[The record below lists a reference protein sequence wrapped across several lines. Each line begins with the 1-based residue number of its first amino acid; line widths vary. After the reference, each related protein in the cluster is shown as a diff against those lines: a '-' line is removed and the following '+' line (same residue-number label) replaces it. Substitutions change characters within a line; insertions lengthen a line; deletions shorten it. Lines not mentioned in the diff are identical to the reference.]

1 MAYIVPSVQI
11 TQILSNPGGVL
22 AATPDLNACIVGP
35 LYNVVR
41 AELNVP
47 SNFTRSQVRTSFT
60 FQDSG
65 NVETNSKY
73 QFTIPSKVLG
83 QVLDPNSLV
92 YTFKNAYVKVN
103 TFVANIQ
110 PAAFAA
116 DPENTS
122 KITVIGSPTHSFTGT
137 APDGGLNLKK
147 GDRIRYTARVGGNPV
162 SRVTGVRDFDL
173 NAGTITLANGVGF
186 TNNVHTDNASCNF
199 DVYRL
204 VPVLTVVPTDSQV
217 SLVDA
222 NTLYKIALS
231 VSISAFPDSD
241 DEYHTIDYVDSFNL
255 GYRALRT
262 DKSQTILQI
271 DGETNREAELGEAS
285 HDNPLSLAVQLA
297 LANTTGI
304 VKALSIASNDS
315 EGYSIARDVLE
326 SDSSVYAL
334 APLTMDPSILSA
346 FKAHVLQLSTPVEAA
361 WRVLIC
367 STALPTN
374 KYLAGTNTLSA
385 NAYVRHVRAGNG
397 DDVPYTYRTLIIDP
411 DLDFITAGVVATD
424 IINISTFTTTDSNT
438 LPTDTIESDFIGAWE
453 VSAVIDSNTLE
464 LVSMNTGYVPPAA
477 GTGQSS
483 GQFIPYTCY
492 RLMTV
497 SEQAAHVAATSL
509 QYNNSRVWNVFPD
522 SVSVM
527 VDGVV
532 VPELPGYYLCAAHA
546 GMVAGFPIQQGFTNI
561 GVAGI
566 VDLQHSNYYFT
577 RTNLNSMAETG
588 TCLYV
593 QAVQSGIPYCRHEL
607 TTDVS
612 VLEYREQLKV
622 KNWDFLSYYYYD
634 KLKSFIGSWNITP
647 EMLNTVRAT
656 VIASSELLMSQKL
669 PKIGAPLIGYQIAK
683 LEQNPVNKDRITLVI
698 RIEIVSPANYIDVA
712 LEI

>member
-11 TQILSNPGGVL
+11 TQLLSNPGGVL
-22 AATPDLNACIVGP
+22 AATPDLNACIIGP

-41 AELNVP
+41 AELTVP
-47 SNFTRSQVRTSFT
+47 SNFTRSQVRASFT

-65 NVETNSKY
+65 NVETSSKY
-73 QFTIPSKVLG
+73 QFDIPSKVLG
-83 QVLDPNSLV
+83 QVLDTTSLV

-103 TFVANIQ
+103 DFVANIIPSQ
-110 PAAFAA
+110 FPDA
-116 DPENTS
+116 ENTT
-122 KITVIGSPTHSFTGT
+122 KITATSPHAVFTAST
-137 APDGGLNLKK
+137 PDGGVALQK
-147 GDRIRYTARVGGNPV
+147 GDRIRYTAVV
-162 SRVTGVRDFDL
+162 SSANVPRVTGVRDF
-173 NAGTITLANGVGF
+173 NTTTGTVTLANGIGTVDTSNTAVVF
-186 TNNVHTDNASCNF
+186 S
-199 DVYRL
+199 VYRL
-204 VPVLTVVPTDSQV
+204 VPVLTVVPTAPQV

-222 NTLYKIALS
+222 NTLYKISLA
-231 VSISAFPDSD
+231 VGISGFPASSTT
-241 DEYHTIDYVDSFNL
+241 YHTIDYVDSFNV

-334 APLTMDPSILSA
+334 VPLTMDSSIQAA
-346 FKAHVLQLSTPVEAA
+346 FKAHVQQLSTPVEAA

-374 KYLAGTNTLSA
+374 KYSAGSVTTSA
-385 NAYVRHVRAGNG
+385 SAYIRQTRAGA
-397 DDVPYTYRTLIIDP
+397 DPYTYRTLLIDP
-411 DLDFITAGVVATD
+411 DLDFITAGVVPTD
-424 IINISTFTTTDSNT
+424 IINIGTFTLGGGQT
-438 LPTDTIESDFIGAWE
+438 LPTGTVAADFIGTWE

-464 LVSMNTGYVPPAA
+464 LISADVAYDYNVTATS
-477 GTGQSS
+477 QSN
-483 GQFIPYTCY
+483 GQFIPYKAY

-497 SEQAAHVAATSL
+497 SEQADYVAAVSN
-509 QYNNSRVWNVFPD
+509 QYNSNRVWNVFPD

-527 VDGVV
+527 IDNVA
-532 VPELPGYYLCAAHA
+532 VPELPGYYLAAAHA
-546 GMVAGFPIQQGFTNI
+546 GMVAGFPVQQGFTNI

-593 QAVQSGIPYCRHEL
+593 QAVQGGTPYCRHEL
-607 TTDVS
+607 TTDIS

-669 PKIGAPLIGYQIAK
+669 PKVGAPLIGYQITK

-698 RIEIVSPANYIDVA
+698 QIEIVSPANYIDVA